1 MKIMK
6 MRKKTKNRTK
16 NKKIRNVFQWKYKIN
31 NEYNGES
38 LNYSEDKLF
47 SVKGRKSS
55 LPCKLEKRIFYNGHI
70 F

>member
-38 LNYSEDKLF
+38 LNYSEDELF
-47 SVKGRKSS
+47 
-55 LPCKLEKRIFYNGHI
+55 
-70 F
+70 